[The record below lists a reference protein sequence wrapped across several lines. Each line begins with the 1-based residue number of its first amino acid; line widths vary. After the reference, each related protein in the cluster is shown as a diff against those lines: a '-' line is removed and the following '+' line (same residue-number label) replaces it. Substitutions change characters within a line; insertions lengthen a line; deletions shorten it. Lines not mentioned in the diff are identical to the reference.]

1 MRRVVG
7 RRGVLIEYWLS
18 DGGTPPQPDTLLW
31 SSALNTPPVKDDVVF
46 YALGDAA
53 LVRYKVVRVHQE
65 HIERDYPVPAGGD
78 PFVTEGDKLT
88 VVKVI
93 ALVVQ
98 Q

>member
-1 MRRVVG
+1 MKRVIG

-31 SSALNTPPVKDDVVF
+31 SSALNAPPVKDDVVF
-46 YALGDAA
+46 YRLGAA
-53 LVRYKVVRVHQE
+53 AFVRYKVIRVYQE
-65 HIERDYPVPAGGD
+65 HTETEYEAPAGGD